1 MYFNIIQIE
10 VYSYTILGEY
20 VSMADGGL
28 LLSSVAFVWHE
39 DYVTAQLSVH
49 TSFTAWRRFK
59 QPLSILSIKWALLK
73 RQMKASLLKTVPV
86 LKYLKA

>member
-1 MYFNIIQIE
+1 MYFNIIEIE

-20 VSMADGGL
+20 VNMADGGL
-28 LLSSVAFVWHE
+28 FLSSVAFIWRE
-39 DYVTAQLSVH
+39 DCIMTQLSVH
-49 TSFTAWRRFK
+49 TSFIAWRRFK
-59 QPLSILSIKWALLK
+59 QPLSILSIKWALLT